1 MSNDAIKLKP
11 AGTTYGVIHRLGLKY
26 APPAVARPTFEP
38 QATLAKEFWQDM
50 FIVFDNFRQTAIDE
64 SSARLAILTL
74 VDEYGPRIWGAD
86 RVNVVSYPCQHC
98 PEYSKDLYWDEGEET
113 RQFIRDQA
121 IALFEERHKK
131 RDLSARKPGNSMGS
145 LPKRIHQS
153 YTLSPHD
160 HVSFPA
166 TDASEID
173 EMSEYSELT
182 ELSDLS
188 DSERVPYTL
197 NVPQNGYHNGTT
209 SQRRK
214 RKKRSPY
221 SLIVRLRYHGCD
233 RTNRNEIPCNRVL
246 PHCCIRSYDCLNEHV
261 DCRHPRIAALE
272 ETAAPSITATSLP
285 VNLAMQ
291 SSFSTQSIDQGLV
304 GSKPALSLE
313 SHAAQDYVSSSTRP
327 MLPQLSSST
336 DASSEHVQSTRST
349 NSSDREDFVDS
360 RHATI
365 SLLPC
370 TMCRDNNV
378 KCSKVKPICWACS
391 HLGRDCVY
399 PVEATTQG
407 GLGQLPQQH
416 PDWDRRSPP
425 KEVQTSRLESE
436 QYQKEMPAPS
446 FTAVNHSKHSVVLP
460 PDQRP
465 AMPSESPLQISS
477 QPPASNAPEYS
488 LKSAVEQVPE
498 IAVLTPTISPP
509 LKTTLQQMPELVQP
523 TVPAGTNVLRPEK
536 DLVMVNEVQKYPNNH
551 QFKLAEH
558 NGSWKT
564 ASTEHWAIARL
575 SKTTIH
581 IRAGDRWNNIIT
593 MHLGSYGHVDDFFA
607 RASRQLGS
615 LVVHLSILLPGNVAK
630 LDKYVIQIE
639 QGDQEA
645 YEFMLGILL
654 EGIGRLGVGRPTRY
668 VLAGTATCQ

>member
-233 RTNRNEIPCNRVL
+233 RTNRNEIPRATQLKIMFQVAQGRCCLNSHLAQMRVL
-246 PHCCIRSYDCLNEHV
+246 NTSSQLV
-261 DCRHPRIAALE
+261 LRILLIE
-272 ETAAPSITATSLP
+272 
-285 VNLAMQ
+285 
-291 SSFSTQSIDQGLV
+291 
-304 GSKPALSLE
+304 
-313 SHAAQDYVSSSTRP
+313 R
-327 MLPQLSSST
+327 
-336 DASSEHVQSTRST
+336 
-349 NSSDREDFVDS
+349 
-360 RHATI
+360 I
-365 SLLPC
+365 SLTPGMPRFPYSLVPC
-370 TMCRDNNV
+370 AGTIMS
-378 KCSKVKPICWACS
+378 SKVKPICWACS

-498 IAVLTPTISPP
+498 IAVLTPSISPP
-509 LKTTLQQMPELVQP
+509 LNTTLQQMPELVQP
-523 TVPAGTNVLRPEK
+523 TVPAVTNVLRPEK

-564 ASTEHWAIARL
+564 ASNEHWAIARL
-575 SKTTIH
+575 SKTIIH
-581 IRAGDRWNNIIT
+581 IRAGDGWDNMNT
-593 MHLGSYGHVDDFFA
+593 MHLGSYGHVNDFFA